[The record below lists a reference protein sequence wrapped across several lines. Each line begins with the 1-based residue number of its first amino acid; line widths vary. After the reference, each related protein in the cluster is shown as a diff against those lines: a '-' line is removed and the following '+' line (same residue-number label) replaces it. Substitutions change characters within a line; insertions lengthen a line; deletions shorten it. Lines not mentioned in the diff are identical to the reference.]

1 MELVVEAK
9 HLGQFLVGETMPGE
23 QLPCAFDAPHE
34 GMAGRRFAGEDGEF
48 FSKTLVAHAAS
59 LGDGAQ
65 CFFIIRRRPL
75 QKVHRLREPGRAPFF
90 HSLGAAGCKMRDTIC
105 CHIVTASSIDWNG

>member
-23 QLPCAFDAPHE
+23 QLSRAFDATHE
-34 GMAGRRFAGEDGEF
+34 GIAGRRFAGEGGKF
-48 FSKTLVAHAAS
+48 FSKTLVAHPAS

-65 CFFIIRRRPL
+65 RFFIICRR
-75 QKVHRLREPGRAPFF
+75 
-90 HSLGAAGCKMRDTIC
+90 
-105 CHIVTASSIDWNG
+105 SI